1 MTTSAAPGPNSVAP
15 VVAAETA
22 KLTFAS
28 FEKLQHLGEGSVGT
42 VSKVKHRESGK
53 VYALKAMD
61 KQRILAIVEAN
72 FGSSMQFNLSCRQIL
87 SSKLAATTG
96 TSSTPKK
103 GATRLF
109 DKRDVSVAV

>member
-1 MTTSAAPGPNSVAP
+1 MLELFTFVRSGGSLDAVVLKPLKLESAESAI
-15 VVAAETA
+15 
-22 KLTFAS
+22 KDLDI
-28 FEKLQHLGEGSVGT
+28 
-42 VSKVKHRESGK
+42 SKADCFQRQ
-53 VYALKAMD
+53 D